1 MRWVIWLVVGCVAFS
16 VLVLAYLAKHA
27 LPSEDLPPLDAQQRE
42 YQEEN
47 QRLIEE
53 LIAADKRHAREEEVE
68 KIRKERREV
77 TKRFYEYNKT
87 LNP

>member
-1 MRWVIWLVVGCVAFS
+1 MRWAIWFVIGCVAVS
-16 VLVLAYLAKHA
+16 VLALAYLAKHT

-47 QRLIEE
+47 RRLIEE
-53 LIAADKRHAREEEVE
+53 LVAADKRHAGEEEVE

-77 TKRFYEYNKT
+77 TKRFYEYNKN